1 MMKLGLFII
10 DPQNDFVDPNGSL
23 YVPGAENDMS
33 RLAKMI
39 ARLEGKITNYY
50 VTMDSHHN
58 LHIAHP
64 IFWVDRNLNH
74 PTAYT
79 MIDSKSVHDGTW
91 RTTIPSLQKWA
102 EEYVDGLEKKGN
114 MQLCIWPP
122 HCLIGTWGNNI
133 YPELYKELSVVETN
147 HPSTLVQYCT
157 KGSNFKTEHYSIF
170 EAEYP
175 DPSDPS
181 TGFNNYFADA
191 INSCDKVLIAGEAR
205 THCVKNSL
213 KSIITYT
220 NDEFIKKMIFLE
232 DASSNVQIPAV
243 VSETD
248 AFFNDLIKKGMEVST
263 TDKFLA

>member
-1 MMKLGLFII
+1 MKLGLFVI

-23 YVPGAENDMS
+23 YVPGAENDMA
-33 RLAKMI
+33 RLASMI
-39 ARLEGKITNYY
+39 NRLGNKIKNVY
-50 VTMDSHHN
+50 VTMDCHHN
-58 LHIAHP
+58 FDIAHP
-64 IFWVDRNLNH
+64 IFWVDKDLNN
-74 PTAYT
+74 PPVYT
-79 MIDSKSVHDGTW
+79 IIDSKSVMNGTW
-91 RTTIPSLQKWA
+91 RASVPYLQKWA
-102 EEYVDGLEKKGN
+102 EEYVQGLEKLGQ

-122 HCLIGTWGNNI
+122 HCLIGGWGNNI
-133 YPELYKELSVVETN
+133 FPTLYKELSALETG
-147 HPSTLVQYCT
+147 PSKSFIQYLT

-181 TGFNNYFADA
+181 TSFNSMYADA

-213 KSIITYT
+213 KSIIKYT
-220 NDEFIKKMIFLE
+220 NEEFIKKIIYIE

-243 VSETD
+243 VAETD
-248 AFFNDLIKKGMEVST
+248 SFFNDLVKKGMEVTT